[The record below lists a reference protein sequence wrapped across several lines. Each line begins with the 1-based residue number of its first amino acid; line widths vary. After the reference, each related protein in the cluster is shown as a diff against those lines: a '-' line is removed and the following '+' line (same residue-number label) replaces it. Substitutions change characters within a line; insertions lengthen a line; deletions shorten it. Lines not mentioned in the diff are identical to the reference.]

1 MILEVKI
8 PEVYQKRFLKQEKF
22 EFAQN
27 ERLVLLY
34 GANGVG
40 KSSLLNLI
48 ANNLQNSFLDN
59 IEDEEY
65 YTNTVIHDFTN
76 KIPKIH
82 YWKASEDTP
91 LRNPQG
97 VGLDSILNFSL
108 LYDSKNHSE
117 GESIQLTFQKHLE
130 ELPDDLDILL
140 IDELDSGLGANMI
153 HVCLF
158 YLTDWLKKHPKTQC
172 FMSINNY
179 HWIYLHKT
187 IYRMDIGEFQD
198 INNYEEFWNLTRD
211 ISMKL
216 LDKNKQREE

>member
-1 MILEVKI
+1 MYWFVSQEFKPLESCK
-8 PEVYQKRFLKQEKF
+8 
-22 EFAQN
+22 N
-27 ERLVLLY
+27 
-34 GANGVG
+34 
-40 KSSLLNLI
+40 KSSISKIELVEKGMKHL
-48 ANNLQNSFLDN
+48 SFLT
-59 IEDEEY
+59 Y
-65 YTNTVIHDFTN
+65 Y
-76 KIPKIH
+76 K
-82 YWKASEDTP
+82 
-91 LRNPQG
+91 
-97 VGLDSILNFSL
+97 FSV
-108 LYDSKNHSE
+108 
-117 GESIQLTFQKHLE
+117 T

-153 HVCLF
+153 HICLF
-158 YLTDWLKKHPKTQC
+158 YLIGWLNKHPKTQC